1 MSSDYRLG
9 AQVCQFRAIQLN
21 STGVTHFAASQ
32 IETLTFCAHAYGIS
46 DAVAF
51 SLRNE
56 IQIGPTNKS
65 VNHTMNCFPREHH
78 NV

>member
-9 AQVCQFRAIQLN
+9 AQVCQFSAFQLPN
-21 STGVTHFAASQ
+21 TRVTHFATSQ
-32 IETLTFCAHAYGIS
+32 IETLTICAHAYEIS

-51 SLRNE
+51 LLRNE

-65 VNHTMNCFPREHH
+65 VNHEMNCFPREHR